1 MLDLFSLMILKNNL
15 KKKSDLVIIG
25 INSFAHY
32 QHNYWNNKQYEKVYF
47 WYLNEMLKI
56 INNISKLY
64 TSSII
69 FNGFSQK
76 KIKNEFYL
84 RPKKPKN
91 FLDKLNLSYL
101 STEPN
106 MTTGA
111 IVKFKTFKEKNIAI
125 KKFKV

>member
-1 MLDLFSLMILKNNL
+1 MILKNNL

-76 KIKNEFYL
+76 KLKM
-84 RPKKPKN
+84 N
-91 FLDKLNLSYL
+91 F
-101 STEPN
+101 
-106 MTTGA
+106 
-111 IVKFKTFKEKNIAI
+111 I
-125 KKFKV
+125 